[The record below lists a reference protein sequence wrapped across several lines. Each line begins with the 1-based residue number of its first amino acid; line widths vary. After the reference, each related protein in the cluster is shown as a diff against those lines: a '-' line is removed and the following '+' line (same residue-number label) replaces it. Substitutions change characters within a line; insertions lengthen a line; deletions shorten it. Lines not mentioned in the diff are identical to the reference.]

1 MQEVEPQA
9 GLEVSLLKFLIGRVR
24 EILWFVDLKDI
35 RVVAAVFVVF
45 VIPKEVCIAARS

>member
-9 GLEVSLLKFLIGRVR
+9 SLEISLLKFLIGRFR
-24 EILWFVDLKDI
+24 EILRLVDLKDI

-45 VIPKEVCIAARS
+45 VIPKEVCIAAGF